1 MHRRKIVKYTLRTLL
16 GLVAAL
22 VLIPASLYIPA
33 VQDFVRVRAER
44 SVARSLGMELSI
56 GRIRL
61 AFPLRLSADDV
72 LLRQRGDTLVRCGR
86 LSLDVALLPLLRSRA
101 VIRNF
106 ELGDFAARY
115 RDSVAGTDMR
125 LAAGR
130 LGVYLARVDLKAGTA
145 DVFRVALA
153 DGDAAIGLEVRET
166 AEERPDSAAA
176 LPWKI
181 AVGRISVAN
190 TAFRMR
196 TSPDPSELSVR
207 LAEGEVNDC
216 RVGLD
221 SARVEVA
228 GVRLTRGVYSYV
240 AAPSREV
247 APEEGSASERSA
259 EFAAKSG
266 PGHAAEDAAE
276 GAAGAPQP
284 WTVRVGRVE
293 LADNRAAYGTMGH
306 APAAGF
312 DPEAVTLSALNLTLD
327 SVYNRGGDIALRIER
342 LDFAERSGLA
352 VRSASGRFVKDGG
365 AVSLEGFRL
374 ATASSR
380 IDADVQA
387 GPGALGLAPAAEIGA
402 ALRADLSTRD
412 MRLLF
417 PVPEALGDREVSLS
431 LTAAGTL
438 ADLRRIGLELSV
450 PGHGGLRAEGRAK
463 NLPEGRAAAVSVRF
477 EGDFRELE
485 FLEALLPDTALRRRV
500 AIPAR
505 MTLRGAAEL
514 DRGAV
519 AADAALEVGGGSLS
533 AAGRLDPAAETY
545 EARVRCDGFPLG
557 AFLPADS
564 LGTVDFAAE
573 ARGAGFDPFAPQTT
587 VSVSAGAERLEYAG
601 RDFGGIGIDAVL
613 ESGRLSGRIADRD
626 EALRLVLDLSGE
638 VTRERQSVR
647 LAGRVAE
654 FDLTALGVTP
664 DRIGG
669 TFGLDFRASA
679 SQEGTYAASLALDS
693 IGIRNGYRTDRIRPT
708 SVAVGADTA
717 SVRAE
722 VRSGDFVLTLSA
734 PASPDS
740 LLAAA
745 ARASETLRRQLRE
758 QAFDMEELQ
767 DVLPRFRLQ
776 AEAGRSNILNNF
788 LRTKGASFRGLH
800 VAGANDGAEPL
811 SLRMRVDGLDAGGV
825 VLDTVALGIAREERR
840 LAYRLG
846 VSNAPGH
853 LDHVAQAALYGHVV
867 RNTGQVNFRQR
878 DRAGREGFRFGFDVE
893 WTDSLVRA
901 GMTPLRPLFGSEP
914 WEVNAGNYVEYGWY
928 DRRIAADLDM
938 RCGGGRFALRS
949 VPADD
954 GEAESLRLDVAGVGI
969 GAALGMLPAPP
980 PVDGVLGAGVVLEM
994 RSDSLAIRGDVSVT
1008 ELSYGKQRFGDVALG
1023 VRYGQGR
1030 GRRADARVTLD
1041 GSEVFAAHGDLRP
1054 DRDEPLDLT
1063 LTVPGFPLQRLDVF
1077 LPADLLRLS
1086 GEVQAAI
1093 HVGGAPERPKLDGG
1107 VRFAA
1112 TDVRVP
1118 MIGTSFRLASD
1129 TIRLRDGRML
1139 FDDYALTGPN
1149 RKPLTVAG
1157 TVDLSDFGRV
1167 AADLALRASDF
1178 QFVDVARRERTAV
1191 YGKAFLDLDVT
1202 ARGPVDALVV
1212 RGRAALLGGTDISY
1226 VMQDSPMEVRERPQ
1240 NVVTFVSFRELDEEP
1255 AEQAP
1260 PREMSVGG
1268 MDVHLDVDINDD
1280 VRAGVDL
1287 SADGSNRIDLQGGG
1301 SLTYTMNPLGDTRLA
1316 GRYVLSG
1323 GMVRYNP
1330 PVISQKTFKIRPG
1343 GYVEWMGNI
1352 ADPTFSLTAVE
1363 TVRAS
1368 VSSDGQNNRPVNF
1381 DISIRIRNTLADLSV
1396 SFDLAAPEDLAM
1408 QNELN
1413 SLTAEQ
1419 RASQAMN
1426 LLIYNTYS
1434 GPGSSATVASE
1445 NPLNSF
1451 IQKELNQWA
1460 QNSLKGVD
1468 LSFGIDSYGE
1478 DDPNGQRTDYS
1489 YRLSKSLFSDR
1500 VRAVIG
1506 GRFSTGNDPSE
1517 NLRENLIDDISLEY
1531 MLTRR
1536 DNMFIRLFRHT
1547 GYESILEGEITETGV
1562 GFVIRKKLLR
1572 LTDLFRPANRKEK
1585 KKEEEKRDETAV
1597 HE

>member
-312 DPEAVTLSALNLTLD
+312 DPEAVSLSALNLTLD

-485 FLEALLPDTALRRRV
+485 FLEALLPDTA
-500 AIPAR
+500 
-505 MTLRGAAEL
+505 
-514 DRGAV
+514 
-519 AADAALEVGGGSLS
+519 
-533 AAGRLDPAAETY
+533 
-545 EARVRCDGFPLG
+545 C
-557 AFLPADS
+557 
-564 LGTVDFAAE
+564 
-573 ARGAGFDPFAPQTT
+573 
-587 VSVSAGAERLEYAG
+587 
-601 RDFGGIGIDAVL
+601 
-613 ESGRLSGRIADRD
+613 
-626 EALRLVLDLSGE
+626 
-638 VTRERQSVR
+638 
-647 LAGRVAE
+647 
-654 FDLTALGVTP
+654 
-664 DRIGG
+664 
-669 TFGLDFRASA
+669 
-679 SQEGTYAASLALDS
+679 
-693 IGIRNGYRTDRIRPT
+693 
-708 SVAVGADTA
+708 
-717 SVRAE
+717 
-722 VRSGDFVLTLSA
+722 
-734 PASPDS
+734 
-740 LLAAA
+740 AAA
-745 ARASETLRRQLRE
+745 WR
-758 QAFDMEELQ
+758 F
-767 DVLPRFRLQ
+767 PR
-776 AEAGRSNILNNF
+776 G
-788 LRTKGASFRGLH
+788 
-800 VAGANDGAEPL
+800 
-811 SLRMRVDGLDAGGV
+811 
-825 VLDTVALGIAREERR
+825 
-840 LAYRLG
+840 
-846 VSNAPGH
+846 
-853 LDHVAQAALYGHVV
+853 
-867 RNTGQVNFRQR
+867 
-878 DRAGREGFRFGFDVE
+878 
-893 WTDSLVRA
+893 
-901 GMTPLRPLFGSEP
+901 
-914 WEVNAGNYVEYGWY
+914 
-928 DRRIAADLDM
+928 
-938 RCGGGRFALRS
+938 
-949 VPADD
+949 
-954 GEAESLRLDVAGVGI
+954 
-969 GAALGMLPAPP
+969 
-980 PVDGVLGAGVVLEM
+980 
-994 RSDSLAIRGDVSVT
+994 
-1008 ELSYGKQRFGDVALG
+1008 
-1023 VRYGQGR
+1023 
-1030 GRRADARVTLD
+1030 
-1041 GSEVFAAHGDLRP
+1041 
-1054 DRDEPLDLT
+1054 
-1063 LTVPGFPLQRLDVF
+1063 
-1077 LPADLLRLS
+1077 
-1086 GEVQAAI
+1086 
-1093 HVGGAPERPKLDGG
+1093 
-1107 VRFAA
+1107 
-1112 TDVRVP
+1112 
-1118 MIGTSFRLASD
+1118 
-1129 TIRLRDGRML
+1129 
-1139 FDDYALTGPN
+1139 
-1149 RKPLTVAG
+1149 
-1157 TVDLSDFGRV
+1157 
-1167 AADLALRASDF
+1167 
-1178 QFVDVARRERTAV
+1178 
-1191 YGKAFLDLDVT
+1191 
-1202 ARGPVDALVV
+1202 
-1212 RGRAALLGGTDISY
+1212 
-1226 VMQDSPMEVRERPQ
+1226 
-1240 NVVTFVSFRELDEEP
+1240 
-1255 AEQAP
+1255 
-1260 PREMSVGG
+1260 
-1268 MDVHLDVDINDD
+1268 
-1280 VRAGVDL
+1280 
-1287 SADGSNRIDLQGGG
+1287 
-1301 SLTYTMNPLGDTRLA
+1301 
-1316 GRYVLSG
+1316 
-1323 GMVRYNP
+1323 
-1330 PVISQKTFKIRPG
+1330 
-1343 GYVEWMGNI
+1343 
-1352 ADPTFSLTAVE
+1352 
-1363 TVRAS
+1363 
-1368 VSSDGQNNRPVNF
+1368 
-1381 DISIRIRNTLADLSV
+1381 
-1396 SFDLAAPEDLAM
+1396 
-1408 QNELN
+1408 
-1413 SLTAEQ
+1413 
-1419 RASQAMN
+1419 
-1426 LLIYNTYS
+1426 
-1434 GPGSSATVASE
+1434 
-1445 NPLNSF
+1445 
-1451 IQKELNQWA
+1451 
-1460 QNSLKGVD
+1460 
-1468 LSFGIDSYGE
+1468 
-1478 DDPNGQRTDYS
+1478 
-1489 YRLSKSLFSDR
+1489 
-1500 VRAVIG
+1500 
-1506 GRFSTGNDPSE
+1506 
-1517 NLRENLIDDISLEY
+1517 
-1531 MLTRR
+1531 
-1536 DNMFIRLFRHT
+1536 
-1547 GYESILEGEITETGV
+1547 
-1562 GFVIRKKLLR
+1562 
-1572 LTDLFRPANRKEK
+1572 
-1585 KKEEEKRDETAV
+1585 
-1597 HE
+1597 